1 LEIYESEIFSKPNLE
16 PIPELI
22 NEAKTENNIETVT
35 TTTLAEKK
43 THSENSMS
51 LSPSDTTATFVI
63 EGNSIFNETTT
74 TTTETNQDVIATAN
88 PMMKFG
94 TKDRDQ
100 LSDDIE
106 SRTDIYDQ
114 SEVSNREVDAQSEY
128 LETETDEN
136 DKIELEYFKSS
147 EAENELGFDSSEEIT
162 TDANINILE
171 LNTLQPNIINS

>member
-1 LEIYESEIFSKPNLE
+1 MDDIKW
-16 PIPELI
+16 
-22 NEAKTENNIETVT
+22 
-35 TTTLAEKK
+35 
-43 THSENSMS
+43 
-51 LSPSDTTATFVI
+51 
-63 EGNSIFNETTT
+63 
-74 TTTETNQDVIATAN
+74 
-88 PMMKFG
+88 
-94 TKDRDQ
+94 DQ
-100 LSDDIE
+100 RVSDDIE
-106 SRTDIYDQ
+106 SCTDIYDQ